1 MANEVTTSAFSD
13 VTYAEII
20 EKDMQL
26 ELRPHRIFRPWLR
39 QGEMG
44 PSTAYSFTY
53 LDDSGA
59 TTYAYTEG
67 TTDFIAGTLT
77 AQTTTASNAT
87 AAVTGI
93 ATLVTDLAQAVSVV
107 DVRNTVGAAMG
118 RHMAEAYDV
127 AAQAVIDNASNTTGG
142 ATTNTIARMLSVISA
157 LEQRDVGS
165 RGERLVGGIHSKQLG
180 DLRAD
185 VVSLTSTFLAGKDAQ
200 VGDILM
206 KSLDG
211 YVGDPFGVPVFH
223 STSISNASG
232 AYIGWIMAANS
243 AVGAYELVHPDG
255 GRWLERVGIQRDES
269 KVANEVIVTSANGFA
284 LIDNNRLQ
292 GWKSTT

>member
-1 MANEVTTSAFSD
+1 MSNEVTTGAFSD

-20 EKDMQL
+20 EADMQL

-44 PSTAYSFTY
+44 PSLQYSFTY

-59 TTYAYTEG
+59 TAYAFTEA

-77 AQTTTASNAT
+77 AQTTSASNAT

-93 ATLVTDLAQAVSVV
+93 ATLVTDLARAV
-107 DVRNTVGAAMG
+107 TVGNTEATVIGAMG

-127 AAQAVIDNASNTTGG
+127 AAQAVIDNYANSTGG
-142 ATTNTIARMLSVISA
+142 ATTGTIARLLTVISA

-165 RGERLVGGIHSKQLG
+165 RGERLVGGIHAKQAG

-185 VVSLTSTFLAGKDAQ
+185 VVSLASTFLAGNDAR
-200 VGDILM
+200 VGDILAP
-206 KSLDG
+206 SLDG
-211 YVGDPFGVPVFH
+211 YVGDPFGVPVWQ
-223 STSISNASG
+223 STSVSSASS
-232 AYIGWIMAANS
+232 AYQGWVMAANS
-243 AVGAYELVHPDG
+243 AVGVYELTHPDG
-255 GRWLERVGIQRDES
+255 GRWLERVEIQRDAS
-269 KVANEVIVTSANGFA
+269 KVGNEVICTSGYGLA
-284 LIDNNRLQ
+284 LIDDNRLQ
-292 GWKSTT
+292 GWKSST